1 VRTVLHPSSGSR
13 LGRPE
18 PPTLPDPPRLVDQ
31 AGPTDAVLLAGTRTE
46 FAVVFDRYA
55 TVIYKYCARRIG
67 VDAVDDAVADTFAIA
82 YERRDRVDSSRSSAL
97 PWLYGIATNV
107 LRRYRAA
114 EARHRRLI
122 WQESEAAAD
131 STADRAVARADA
143 DAAVRAL
150 AGELAKLSRR
160 HREVL
165 YLFAADLTYADIAT
179 ALDIPVGTVM
189 SRLHRARTRLRT
201 ALLALGINTTTL
213 EGPA

>member
-1 VRTVLHPSSGSR
+1 
-13 LGRPE
+13 
-18 PPTLPDPPRLVDQ
+18 LVDQ
-31 AGPTDAVLLAGTRTE
+31 ARPTDAALLAGTRTD

-55 TVIYKYCARRIG
+55 AVIYKYCARRIG
-67 VDAVDDAVADTFAIA
+67 VEAVDDAVADTFAIA
-82 YERRDRVDSSRSSAL
+82 YERRGRFDPSRSSAL

-107 LRRYRAA
+107 LRRYRAT

-122 WQESEAAAD
+122 WQEAEASAD
-131 STADRAVARADA
+131 STADLAVARADA
-143 DAAVRAL
+143 DAVIRAL
-150 AGELAKLSRR
+150 AGELTKISRR

-165 YLFAADLTYADIAT
+165 YLYAAGLTYADIAT